1 MLRLCVEP
9 LVMLIQ
15 AITGKD
21 NRWADLEMNGID
33 SKTEDAAS
41 LAAKKWGA
49 YSAPQTEATEAIRK
63 QLEVSCCF

>member
-1 MLRLCVEP
+1 
-9 LVMLIQ
+9 
-15 AITGKD
+15 
-21 NRWADLEMNGID
+21 MNGID